1 MKVIVEQKPAI
12 RVVAAKARGPVR
24 VMAPLSK
31 IVVRNAGRAG
41 PQGLQGVPGPVAGVV
56 HEQLALSASWIIT
69 HSLGRLPSVTVYH
82 LDGEEVEA
90 DVFVTTTQVNIVF
103 PFPTT
108 GRAVIN

>member
-1 MKVIVEQKPAI
+1 MKVIVDQKPAI

-24 VMAPLSK
+24 VAAHVSS
-31 IVVRNAGRAG
+31 VVVKNAGRAG
-41 PQGLQGVPGPVAGVV
+41 PQGLPGVPGPVAGIV
-56 HEQLALSASWIIT
+56 HEQLSPSASWIIT
-69 HSLGRLPSVTVYH
+69 HTLGRLPSVTVYH